1 MHLVWEGLMEKHRA
15 AVRLAFVTLV
25 AATLVPLTVAA
36 PAGAAAGCIDE
47 TRPTIEIVPGVPI
60 PSGDGC
66 DDATPPD
73 TRVGAGVMPNA
84 AGYVNVATMTFTL
97 STVVSD
103 GDAGPFGFECK
114 LAGPGQAHDWRTCQ
128 PSVSYAGL
136 VDGSYTFA
144 ARAVDLGDRPLNPD
158 DGLPPSV
165 VDTPDEDQTPATVTW
180 TQDTRAPFVF
190 VTGTSYDE
198 ITPTQPVVTGE
209 TVPIRLNSSEPGS
222 TFECRD
228 NDVTI
233 ACTGGRW
240 ELRDP
245 RPGRHRFTA
254 RTIDRAGNASAWSEP
269 IEFFV
274 PRNLARQRGWKKV
287 RGTGFIH
294 GDALTASRRG
304 ARLVLPRTQVGEL
317 RLIASSGRGLGKV
330 RLRVGRRDWHVV
342 NLAGKRAT
350 SRQYV
355 VIDRYS
361 GMRTGRIV
369 IESLSNKPVVLDA
382 VVARPNRFPAAQ

>member
-1 MHLVWEGLMEKHRA
+1 MGRH
-15 AVRLAFVTLV
+15 RLAMRLGTL
-25 AATLVPLTVAA
+25 ALLGGTLVPLTATSA
-36 PAGAAAGCIDE
+36 DASPGCLDE
-47 TRPTIEIVPGVPI
+47 TIPTEPNPVPLLPPIVT
-60 PSGDGC
+60 GDGC
-66 DDATPPD
+66 DDDTPPD
-73 TRVGAGVMPNA
+73 TTLTAAPAPNA
-84 AGYVNVATMTFTL
+84 NGFVSASTMTFTL
-97 STVVSD
+97 GIEVTD
-103 GDAGPFGFECK
+103 GDAGPFGLECK
-114 LAGPGQAHDWRTCQ
+114 LTGPAQAHDWRSCASPVTYSDL
-128 PSVSYAGL
+128 P
-136 VDGSYTFA
+136 DGAYGFA
-144 ARAVDLGDRPLNPD
+144 VRAVDLGDRPLNPD
-158 DGLPPSV
+158 DGLPPTV

-180 TQDTRAPFVF
+180 TQDTKVPFVF

-198 ITPTQPVVTGE
+198 ITPTQPVVTGA

-228 NDVTI
+228 NDAPV

-245 RPGRHRFTA
+245 WAGRHRFTA

-287 RGTGFIH
+287 RGTGFFR

-304 ARLVLPRTQVGEL
+304 ARLVLPRTKVGEL
-317 RLIASSGRGLGKV
+317 RLLASSGRGLGKV
-330 RLRVGRRDWHVV
+330 RVRVGRRDWHVV
-342 NLAGKRAT
+342 NLAGKRAA

-361 GMRTGRIV
+361 GMRAGKIV

-382 VVARPNRFPAAQ
+382 VVARPNRFPPAQ

>member
-1 MHLVWEGLMEKHRA
+1 MGRH
-15 AVRLAFVTLV
+15 RLAMRLGTL
-25 AATLVPLTVAA
+25 ALLGGTLVPLTATSA
-36 PAGAAAGCIDE
+36 DASPGCLDE
-47 TRPTIEIVPGVPI
+47 TIPTEPNPVPLLPPIVT
-60 PSGDGC
+60 GDGC
-66 DDATPPD
+66 DDDTPPD
-73 TRVGAGVMPNA
+73 TTLTAAPAPNA
-84 AGYVNVATMTFTL
+84 NGFVSASTMTFTL
-97 STVVSD
+97 GIEVTD
-103 GDAGPFGFECK
+103 GDAGPFGLECK
-114 LAGPGQAHDWRTCQ
+114 LTGPAQAHDWSACSSPVTYSNL
-128 PSVSYAGL
+128 P
-136 VDGSYTFA
+136 DGAYGFA
-144 ARAVDLGDRPLNPD
+144 VRAVDLGDRPLNPD
-158 DGLPPSV
+158 DGLPPTV

-180 TQDTRAPFVF
+180 TQDTKAPFVF

-198 ITPTQPVVTGE
+198 ITPTQPVVTGA

-228 NDVTI
+228 NDTPV

-245 RPGRHRFTA
+245 RAGRHRFTA

-287 RGTGFIH
+287 RGTGFFR

-304 ARLVLPRTQVGEL
+304 ARLVLPRTKVGEL
-317 RLIASSGRGLGKV
+317 RLLASSGRGLGKV
-330 RLRVGRRDWHVV
+330 RVRVGRRDWHVV
-342 NLAGKRAT
+342 NLAGKRAA

-361 GMRTGRIV
+361 GMRAGKIV

-382 VVARPNRFPAAQ
+382 VVARPNRFPPAQ